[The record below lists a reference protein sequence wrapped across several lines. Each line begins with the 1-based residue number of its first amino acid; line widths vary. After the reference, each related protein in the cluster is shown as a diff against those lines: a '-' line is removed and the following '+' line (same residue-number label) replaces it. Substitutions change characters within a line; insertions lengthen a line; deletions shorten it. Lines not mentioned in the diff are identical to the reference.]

1 MKQASYFLFPVLMG
15 FFLLSGGAFAQ
26 DADAITRSIKERLPQ
41 VDAMK
46 REGLVGESNAGYLA
60 PRGDLSLEQQKILEE
75 ENSDRRSLYEIVAR
89 RAGTEVTV
97 VEENRAKQI
106 RERSP
111 RGIWLQSPEGRWF
124 QK

>member
-1 MKQASYFLFPVLMG
+1 MG

-60 PRGDLSLEQQKILEE
+60 PRGDLSPEQQKILEE